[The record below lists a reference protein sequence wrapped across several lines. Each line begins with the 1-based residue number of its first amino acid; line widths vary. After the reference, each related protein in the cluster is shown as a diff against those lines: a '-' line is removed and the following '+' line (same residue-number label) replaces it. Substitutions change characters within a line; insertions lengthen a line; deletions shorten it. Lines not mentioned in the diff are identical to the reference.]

1 MGRQTGP
8 GGPRGVSE
16 ASPKPPGRLLTA
28 PGWPGEMAKAS
39 GGSQEAAGDS
49 QEALGGLWDPP
60 AGPPQDPIP
69 AAEYEPNK

>member
-28 PGWPGEMAKAS
+28 PGRPGEMAKAPKTPQEAPKTP
-39 GGSQEAAGDS
+39 QEAAKM
-49 QEALGGLWDPP
+49 APRDPTDHP
-60 AGPPQDPIP
+60 KRHLKP
-69 AAEYEPNK
+69 